1 MRWKAWSSISVA
13 IFWRYMVY
21 RFQEKYKQ
29 HRERC
34 RERYRPPTWS
44 RFWISRASGRDFNQP
59 SNTCSWRQIPP
70 IIVKFTRRNT
80 RDYIFSRNA
89 NWRARL
95 LLTLVFLTR
104 IASSWTRALP
114 RRAESYW
121 RRSKFLRETF
131 TSSSCGPSKARP
143 FYRRRKALRLRFT
156 HSRLLRNLLILKWIC
171 LKPVLTECYHISQL
185 SAYNVI

>member
-80 RDYIFSRNA
+80 RDYIFSRKRQLESKTAADLGFPNE
-89 NWRARL
+89 NRL
-95 LLTLVFLTR
+95 FLNESLTQKSRELLKKVKVFKR
-104 IASSWTRALP
+104 NFYFKFVWT
-114 RRAESYW
+114 
-121 RRSKFLRETF
+121 KQ
-131 TSSSCGPSKARP
+131 G
-143 FYRRRKALRLRFT
+143 KALLQEEESST
-156 HSRLLRNLLILKWIC
+156 TAVHSFSTLEEFVDFKVNLPQASADWMLS
-171 LKPVLTECYHISQL
+171 YIS
-185 SAYNVI
+185 AKCI